1 MSHFLRAVVPLFAA
15 LSAFV
20 APASVA
26 LAQETAP
33 KLIPFT
39 PPPESAMPRGPL
51 GDAVRL
57 GRNVFRYTTT
67 YASGVIGAK
76 LNCTNCHLGGGS
88 IANSGP
94 LWAAYPAYPEYRAK
108 NKRVNDYVMR
118 LQDCFRFSENGKV
131 VPADAAIMIAL
142 EAYSYWLATGAP
154 TGADLAGRGYPK
166 LAAPISPPDYARG
179 EAVYKAQCALCHGT
193 GGDGQYVRG
202 ATVFP
207 PLWGNDS
214 YNWGAGM
221 GNIDALANFA
231 MANMPLG
238 GAGTLSVQQAWD
250 VAQYIDSHKRP
261 QDPRFVGS
269 VAETRKEFHD
279 SKFSMY
285 GVTVNGVTLGAPAN

>member
-1 MSHFLRAVVPLFAA
+1 MNCFSRTVVTVFAT
-15 LSAFV
+15 LGAFG
-20 APASVA
+20 AAASVV
-26 LAQETAP
+26 LAQETTSKP
-33 KLIPFT
+33 IPFT

-51 GDAVRL
+51 GDAIRL
-57 GRNVFRYTTT
+57 GENVFRYTTT

-94 LWAAYPAYPEYRAK
+94 LWAAYTAYPEYRAK
-108 NKRVNDYVMR
+108 NKLVNDYVMR
-118 LQDCFRFSENGKV
+118 LQDCFRFSENGKL
-131 VPADAAIMIAL
+131 VPADAPIMVAL

-154 TGADLAGRGYPK
+154 TGAELAGRGYPK
-166 LAAPISPPDYARG
+166 LPAPASPPDYARG
-179 EAVYKAQCALCHGT
+179 EAVYKAQCALCHGAD
-193 GGDGQYVRG
+193 GGD
-202 ATVFP
+202 VFP
-207 PLWGNDS
+207 SLWGNHS

-231 MANMPLG
+231 KANMPLG

-250 VAQYIDSHKRP
+250 VAQYIDSHERP

-269 VAETRKEFHD
+269 VAQTRKQFHN

-285 GVTVNGVTLGAPAN
+285 GMMVNGVTLGAPSK